1 MADAKKTE
9 ESPQAAPKKSSMVKT
24 IIIAL
29 VMVLVPAVVAVA
41 LVVFVVLPRT
51 PAKGEHKEAEKTE
64 HAEEAL
70 PEGIVTVD
78 FPEAQVNVL
87 PDTPGGPAPILTY
100 AVSMA
105 FSGGEEGKKLIEE
118 HKSWF
123 TSMLGKLH
131 RNRTRAELNDP
142 QVEESIL
149 KQAKQEATAL
159 LKKLSPESEIK
170 VVEVMHTKFAIFDL

>member
-1 MADAKKTE
+1 MADAKKTDE
-9 ESPQAAPKKSSMVKT
+9 TPKDAPKKSSLVKT

-29 VMVLVPAVVAVA
+29 VMVLVPAIIAVA
-41 LVVFVVLPRT
+41 LVVLVVLPKM
-51 PAKGEHKEAEKTE
+51 AHKDGEKKEPEKTE
-64 HAEEAL
+64 ESEKL
-70 PEGIVTVD
+70 PEGIFTVD

-87 PDTPGGPAPILTY
+87 PDTPGGTAPILTY

-142 QVEESIL
+142 QVEESVL

-159 LKKLSPESEIK
+159 LKKIAPKSEVK